1 MCPSAGFNGVDIIGL
16 GARTPVGLVAD
27 AAAAAVRG
35 ALSAIA
41 RHPRFVDKA
50 GEPMMVA
57 RDALLPVE
65 VSGCDRYLALAQSPF
80 SDAVRPLVARGAHRG
95 VIPTFVGLPE
105 NRPGRPVGLEQ
116 ALADGLRNAGRQL
129 GLSLDIE
136 TVARGHSAGL
146 IAFDVAVA
154 RIRSGTVDVCL
165 VGGVDSYID
174 GPTLEWLDA
183 SKQLMSGVNRS
194 GFPPGE
200 AAGFCLLASSTFA
213 CRASLESLA
222 SVVSVCTTF
231 EPKRI
236 KTDTICI
243 GEGLSAAIRGVCA
256 PLDPAKGRIEQTW
269 CDLNGERYRST
280 EYTYAV
286 LRTERLFVKTN
297 VSHPADCWG
306 DVGAASGPLF
316 ACLAAGSWSRG
327 YAKGPRALLWASS
340 EGGDRGAALLRS
352 PDVDAGPS
360 R

>member
-1 MCPSAGFNGVDIIGL
+1 MCPARTFDRVDIVGL

-35 ALSAIA
+35 GLSAIA

-65 VSGCDRYLALAQSPF
+65 VSGCDRCLALAQSPL
-80 SDAVRPLVARGAHRG
+80 SDAVRPLVERGAYRR
-95 VIPTFVGLPE
+95 VVPTFIGLSE
-105 NRPGRPVGLEQ
+105 DRPGRPVDLDLV
-116 ALADGLRNAGRQL
+116 LADGLRSAGRQL
-129 GLSLDIE
+129 GLSLDIA
-136 TVARGHSAGL
+136 TIARGHSAGL
-146 IAFDVAVA
+146 IAFDIAVE
-154 RIRSGTVDVCL
+154 RIRSGAVDVCL

-174 GPTLEWLDA
+174 GATLEGLDA
-183 SKQLMSGVNRS
+183 TKQLMSGTNRS

-200 AAGFCLLASSTFA
+200 GAGFCLLASPTFA
-213 CRASLESLA
+213 RRASLDALA
-222 SVVSVCTTF
+222 IVVSVCMTV
-231 EPKRI
+231 EPNRI

-286 LRTERLFVKTN
+286 LRTERLFVKTH

-340 EGGDRGAALLRS
+340 EGGDRAAALLRS
-352 PDVDAGPS
+352 PGVDAESS